1 MTDNIKD
8 HLKKIGSKLQFALMI
23 ALPDALFDAF
33 AFIPGVDGLK
43 RKFAEFCLVTF
54 MGEG

>member
-1 MTDNIKD
+1 
-8 HLKKIGSKLQFALMI
+8 MI